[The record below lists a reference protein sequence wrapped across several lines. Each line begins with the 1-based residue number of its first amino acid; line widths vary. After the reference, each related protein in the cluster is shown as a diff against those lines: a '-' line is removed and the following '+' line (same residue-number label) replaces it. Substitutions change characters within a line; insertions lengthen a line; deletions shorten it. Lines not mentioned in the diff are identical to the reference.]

1 MSSDRFLIIIMM
13 AQMWLISVTS
23 DQLVASQCRSR
34 FILLKTLASHDLNIC
49 FWLVET
55 DHMSLIGWGTL
66 AWSYP
71 IGCFPLDTNIIWSHN
86 TIPRQAVSCWLAPRA
101 VTYNT
106 CHANPVMK
114 RDRPSVTG
122 MEWILQMKLLVI
134 YSLRDHLLGV
144 TSLLTQHPCNHMFH
158 QTISIAACTH
168 KTRYTILTRH
178 SIMC

>member
-1 MSSDRFLIIIMM
+1 MHLCVIRPFLDINPGD
-13 AQMWLISVTS
+13 ANVTPMCVS
-23 DQLVASQCRSR
+23 
-34 FILLKTLASHDLNIC
+34 LLGSAHIPIVKLAVESYFLTILASHDLNTC
-49 FWLVET
+49 LWLGEK
-55 DHMSLIGWGTL
+55 L
-66 AWSYP
+66 WSYL

-86 TIPRQAVSCWLAPRA
+86 TIPRQAVSCWLAPCA
-101 VTYNT
+101 VTCNT